1 MTDFQVIFKPTE
13 PEQKP
18 PDIDLMAQE
27 FQTSDWSIHEAY
39 MCLILCAAYADHQL
53 AEEEKQEIAALVK
66 RSRTMKRLTGAEL
79 ANVNQ
84 SVVSRLRERKDAL
97 QEACV
102 ALPGDMRPSVFAHC
116 VDIVLADG
124 QLLPAEATF
133 LNDITRM
140 MALDANQALEIK
152 RVVMTKNRY

>member
-13 PEQKP
+13 PDQKP
-18 PDIDLMAQE
+18 PDIDIMAQE

-53 AEEEKQEIAALVK
+53 AEEEKQEIAALVR
-66 RSRTMKRLTGAEL
+66 RSRTMKRLTQAEL

-97 QEACV
+97 AEACI

-124 QLLPAEATF
+124 QLLPAEANF
-133 LNDITRM
+133 LNEVTKLM
-140 MALDANQALEIK
+140 SLDANQALEIK
-152 RVVMTKNRY
+152 RVIMTKNRY